1 MGKPKKTIYVY
12 QDGEFLVKC
21 ESMCKASKMTRDTM
35 GCIDNILKKKPH
47 WSKRGFFYSYKELRP
62 DQLPDFT
69 EPNVKIIPRYFE
81 DEVKEVDEDKKCFI
95 PAKKTKAKAD
105 LKQFIYV
112 HLAQHWKTVPACVA
126 KMERSYLGQLLD
138 SL

>member
-1 MGKPKKTIYVY
+1 MGKPKRPIYVY

-21 ESMCKASKMTRDTM
+21 ESMLSATRLTKEST
-35 GCIDNILKKKPH
+35 GCVNDIVRNPH
-47 WSKRGFFYSYKELRP
+47 WSRKGFFYSYKELRP
-62 DQLPDFT
+62 DQLPDFN
-69 EPNVKIIPRYFE
+69 EKNIKVMPRYFE

-95 PAKKTKAKAD
+95 PAKKAKAKAD
-105 LKQFIYV
+105 LKQFIYAR
-112 HLAQHWKTVPACVA
+112 LAQHWNTVPACVA